1 MVRGGSSWWAAAPTV
16 LATIECLPS
25 APTTSRAGSATAG
38 PPFSR
43 PRMPVTRPSSTTSS
57 STAKRSRTS
66 APAARAASSSSA
78 SRTVRRGL

>member
-16 LATIECLPS
+16 LATSECLPS
-25 APTTSRAGSATAG
+25 APTTSRACSVTAG
-38 PPFSR
+38 PPLPR
-43 PRMPVTRPSSTTSS
+43 PRMPLTRPASTVTS

>member
-1 MVRGGSSWWAAAPTV
+1 MVSGGRSWWTAAPTV
-16 LATIECLPS
+16 LATSECLPS
-25 APTTSRAGSATAG
+25 APTVSRADSATGA

-43 PRMPVTRPSSTTSS
+43 PRMPVTRPSVTTTS

-66 APAARAASSSSA
+66 APSACAFSSSSA